1 MTKNKNKKLK
11 VAVIREELV
20 ELTGDAISALIL
32 NQSVLAHDSTEEMDK
47 GTKEVVENLIS
58 AGQTEMAE
66 QLQETSL
73 RDGWFYKS
81 PNSFYKEIMI
91 SSRSTVKRRLG
102 ELVEKGWL
110 IKGGQFFKQ
119 LKNKKGE
126 VIEDSWWKVNI
137 SKLRKDLFM
146 LGYALY
152 GYPIWSPDEEAT
164 EPDQSEQG
172 GVHHEQGGV
181 HHEQG
186 GVHHEHQHRL
196 LHRSSIEFEEEEET
210 ITLDN
215 VTSFLNQQITK
226 REITNPKTLKAIEE
240 VATKCRAIG
249 TNDIKSME
257 NFCITVVEEKMS
269 KFGQKQREVKK
280 SNSKDNK
287 PVRTELLPKWFDEN
301 ETQQPTSQQNK
312 KDPAQ
317 VKRELEDMLKR
328 LRA

>member
-1 MTKNKNKKLK
+1 MAKKEQEIK

-110 IKGGQFFKQ
+110 IKGGQFFQ
-119 LKNKKGE
+119 TVKNKKGE

-172 GVHHEQGGV
+172 GGSTMNRGV
-181 HHEQG
+181 STMNR
-186 GVHHEHQHRL
+186 GVSTMNRGVSTMNRGVSTMNTNIDYFIDL
-196 LHRSSIEFEEEEET
+196 SIEFEEE
-210 ITLDN
+210 
-215 VTSFLNQQITK
+215 
-226 REITNPKTLKAIEE
+226 
-240 VATKCRAIG
+240 
-249 TNDIKSME
+249 
-257 NFCITVVEEKMS
+257 
-269 KFGQKQREVKK
+269 KK
-280 SNSKDNK
+280 K
-287 PVRTELLPKWFDEN
+287 LLPW
-301 ETQQPTSQQNK
+301 T
-312 KDPAQ
+312 
-317 VKRELEDMLKR
+317 M
-328 LRA
+328 